1 MILFSGK
8 KINVNLIYNG
18 IKSTFELD
26 QHQPLKY
33 IKHLFKQIH
42 PSLPFIP
49 TISLPS
55 STPFTAEDDP
65 THLIDISGG
74 SLNLTLVLAPP
85 LENEPEEKLRCQC
98 DNEVESFCVSCQEFC
113 CGCCGRKNHSGHYV
127 MNINM
132 DNIEDSIKLMTISLN
147 ADISSEMYNAKKNN
161 NYFHYVMFDKIH
173 IWKENLITKI
183 NLIEKNIINI
193 IQYKFDFD
201 NEYKEYS
208 AYLDAVSAKLN
219 NKIRDII
226 DIIDIN
232 KSNLNLSIAGK
243 CLNKIQSN
251 FIEVKQITKEE
262 KNKTMNHIDT
272 IQSIDHEMNFI
283 DSSMTAL
290 NESMEKLL
298 SEMKKK
304 FEKDQKEETMTTLVT
319 QSTSSKKK
327 TKKFIH
333 ISSKSLVDTFRKL
346 STPRSVIINNTEE
359 TNYYLMSDRNE
370 KRSSSKKRVSLRNIA
385 KKKAIEL
392 PKINISY
399 NQKCN

>member
-1 MILFSGK
+1 
-8 KINVNLIYNG
+8 
-18 IKSTFELD
+18 
-26 QHQPLKY
+26 
-33 IKHLFKQIH
+33 
-42 PSLPFIP
+42 
-49 TISLPS
+49 
-55 STPFTAEDDP
+55 
-65 THLIDISGG
+65 
-74 SLNLTLVLAPP
+74 
-85 LENEPEEKLRCQC
+85 
-98 DNEVESFCVSCQEFC
+98 
-113 CGCCGRKNHSGHYV
+113 
-127 MNINM
+127 
-132 DNIEDSIKLMTISLN
+132 MTISLN

-193 IQYKFDFD
+193 IQYKYDFD

-208 AYLDAVSAKLN
+208 SYLDAVSAKLN
-219 NKIRDII
+219 NKIRDVI
-226 DIIDIN
+226 DIIDID

-243 CLNKIQSN
+243 CFNKIQSN
-251 FIEVKQITKEE
+251 FIEVKQIAKEE

-290 NESMEKLL
+290 NESMEKLF
-298 SEMKKK
+298 SEMKRK
-304 FEKDQKEETMTTLVT
+304 FEKAQKEETMNTFVS

-333 ISSKSLVDTFRKL
+333 ISSKSLVDAFRKL
-346 STPRSVIINNTEE
+346 STPRNVVINSTEE
-359 TNYYLMSDRNE
+359 NNYYLMSDRNE
-370 KRSSSKKRVSLRNIA
+370 KRSSSKKMVSLRNIV

>member
-55 STPFTAEDDP
+55 STPFTAEDDH

-98 DNEVESFCVSCQEFC
+98 DKEVESFCVSCQEFC

-251 FIEVKQITKEE
+251 FIEV
-262 KNKTMNHIDT
+262 
-272 IQSIDHEMNFI
+272 
-283 DSSMTAL
+283 
-290 NESMEKLL
+290 
-298 SEMKKK
+298 
-304 FEKDQKEETMTTLVT
+304 
-319 QSTSSKKK
+319 
-327 TKKFIH
+327 
-333 ISSKSLVDTFRKL
+333 
-346 STPRSVIINNTEE
+346 
-359 TNYYLMSDRNE
+359 
-370 KRSSSKKRVSLRNIA
+370 
-385 KKKAIEL
+385 
-392 PKINISY
+392 
-399 NQKCN
+399 